1 MTQFSLQGGLENNEE
16 KEMLCPLRMYILGST
31 LFFTDICLY
40 IPEQALRKGRGVK
53 TTASCK
59 KVPSLSLSLG
69 RLS

>member
-16 KEMLCPLRMYILGST
+16 KKMLCPLRMYILGST
-31 LFFTDICLY
+31 LFTDICMY
-40 IPEQALRKGRGVK
+40 IPEQALRKSRGVK